1 MTDTTEQATLADPT
15 TAEVFETVSTMLK
28 DILAEAEVDDV
39 EITMDSGI
47 TEDLELESIDLVTL
61 ASRLAER
68 YGEQVNLAE
77 FLAEMELDEIISLT
91 VGSLV
96 RYVVSSL

>member
-1 MTDTTEQATLADPT
+1 MTETTDQATITDPA
-15 TAEVFETVSTMLK
+15 TAEVFETVSAMLSE
-28 DILAEAEVDDV
+28 ILAEAEVDDLT
-39 EITMDSGI
+39 ITMDSGV

-61 ASRLAER
+61 ASKLAQR
-68 YGEQVNLAE
+68 YGDQVNLAE

-96 RYVVSSL
+96 RYVVSAR